1 MPQSERNPTSVA
13 GNLMDEFGGSVV
25 NVLLGGLLLW
35 VGQTT
40 FEHNGELAGIRQQL
54 EGLNDRHQ
62 LQNSRY
68 DRVLESIN
76 VRTKGRFT
84 VSDGEKLS
92 QRIDSLQL
100 SAQSGRRQ
108 LQDRL
113 AKLHVQASVMEVQM
127 QTSSH
132 PATRP
137 AVNQQLQDITRIR
150 DELNS
155 IRSDMNRLTRT
166 VGAVYQ
172 NEPRY
177 NLPPA
182 VTTRSADTVKY
193 QSHSGTIR

>member
-1 MPQSERNPTSVA
+1 
-13 GNLMDEFGGSVV
+13 MDEFGGSVV

-84 VSDGEKLS
+84 VGDGEKLS
-92 QRIDSLQL
+92 KRIDSLQL

-113 AKLHVQASVMEVQM
+113 AELRVQVSVMEVQM
-127 QTSSH
+127 QTSSL

-137 AVNQQLQDITRIR
+137 AVNLQLQDITRIR

-155 IRSDMNRLTRT
+155 IRSDMNRLSRT
-166 VGAVYQ
+166 VSAVYQ
-172 NEPRY
+172 NDPRY
-177 NLPPA
+177 NMPPA
-182 VTTRSADTVKY
+182 VTARSADTVKY

>member
-113 AKLHVQASVMEVQM
+113 AKLHVQVSVMEVQM